1 MGAHFS
7 PSPKTAR
14 FPLAV
19 KANLKIGTKAHFIL
33 GPRALS
39 PGFQLRYAVSMRNF
53 IILGIYFLFITTL
66 TQAQGIKWLN
76 TASRAVN
83 KSAGQNVS
91 RCITAKKLLRIQ
103 EETMPALRHSNRQN
117 AKKPVTKFRPNLEDI
132 ELWAKLKSGHITGR
146 GLNKGALID
155 KIVQRHN
162 NMNSA
167 LMDLRRLEKQYG
179 TQDFFH
185 LFAVDY
191 YRKVLKALTPS
202 FYDFLQQISLLGDK
216 QIQTAVVTRM
226 QFLFSHQNNFKNILA
241 RTAPVTGSWSL
252 YWLPQFTPGQKVTF
266 NPNRLV
272 FSYERSLY
280 PDRTDVTMDHIR
292 ADSKI
297 RINGRNVRVVHFQED
312 LSYLPQFYE
321 QLLYKHPEGRPL
333 FVAVDIPNRLMIVFN
348 DTKNK
353 WVRISKHEFSDS
365 QDLHIH
371 LNRVKSIYFKTGK
384 QKEHFDKMLINIRI
398 PIQSRRNL
406 TPEEL
411 EDIFFTQTIRR
422 FEQMPN
428 VYISYQPLY

>member
-1 MGAHFS
+1 MR
-7 PSPKTAR
+7 K
-14 FPLAV
+14 
-19 KANLKIGTKAHFIL
+19 FI
-33 GPRALS
+33 
-39 PGFQLRYAVSMRNF
+39 
-53 IILGIYFLFITTL
+53 FLFISLL
-66 TQAQGIKWLN
+66 TITSLAQAQGAKWLPAAVRAAGKESTQG
-76 TASRAVN
+76 TAGRKA
-83 KSAGQNVS
+83 
-91 RCITAKKLLRIQ
+91 AKQLIHMQ
-103 EETMPALRHSNRQN
+103 EKFPASIRHANRQN
-117 AKKPVTKFRPNLEDI
+117 AKKPVTKFRPNLEEVD
-132 ELWAKLKSGHITGR
+132 LWAKLKTGHMTGR

-167 LMDLRRLEKQYG
+167 LMDLRRLENRYG
-179 TQDFFH
+179 EQDFFH
-185 LFAVDY
+185 LFAVNY
-191 YRKVLKALTPS
+191 YRKVLHGLTPS

-216 QIQTAVVTRM
+216 QIQTSVVARM
-226 QFLFSHQNNFKNILA
+226 QFLFSHQNNFKAILA
-241 RTAPVTGSWSL
+241 RTAPVTGNWSL
-252 YWLPQFTPGQKVTF
+252 YWMPQFTPGQKVTF

-280 PDRTDVTMDHIR
+280 PDRTDVTLDHIR

-297 RINGRNVRVVHFQED
+297 RINGKNTRVVYFQED
-312 LSYLPQFYE
+312 LSFLPQFYR
-321 QLLYKHPEGRPL
+321 QLLYKTPEGRPL

-353 WVRISKHEFSDS
+353 WVRISKHEFSDP

-371 LNRVKSIYFKTGK
+371 LNRVKNIYFKTGK
-384 QKEHFDKMLINIRI
+384 EKEHYDKMLMNVRI
-398 PIQSRRNL
+398 PIQSRPDL